1 MINLSPTPACRNVC
15 LHEAFRPRQALRRA
29 GTNHEN
35 ATYFPSPVK
44 GEGQGGGGQV
54 GFTPPTFH
62 PPPQGGRRFLVLF
75 SI

>member
-15 LHEAFRPRQALRRA
+15 LHEAFRRRQALRRA

-54 GFTPPTFH
+54 GFTPPPFIL
-62 PPPQGGRRFLVLF
+62 PRKGGGDF
-75 SI
+75 